1 MRLEEM
7 STQPLAYLGDC
18 VLELL
23 VREHLVEKGLAKSA
37 QLNKAALQFV
47 SAPAQAKAMEKILP
61 VLSADEEAYFRRGR
75 NMSHSNIPR
84 CATPDEYRTATGME
98 VLFAYLHLT
107 HQTDRIQEL
116 FRIGYGEG

>member
-7 STQPLAYLGDC
+7 SAQPLAYLGDC

-23 VREHLVEKGLAKSA
+23 VREHLVGKGLAKSA

-61 VLSADEEAYFRRGR
+61 VLCADEEAYFRRGR

-84 CATPDEYRTATGME
+84 CATPEEYRTA
-98 VLFAYLHLT
+98 VK
-107 HQTDRIQEL
+107 
-116 FRIGYGEG
+116 EGWIPIFENFKP